1 MKIEPL
7 ERSDITFFAGLGSLL
22 YSILD
27 RFHVVLPL
35 CIAFSL
41 AFFAVGLVFVHSYR
55 VYRLDDKRFDVFED
69 FDATFHLDDIN
80 NAKRLILVTHFS
92 ERVPSP
98 RYLRALLNRLEDGV
112 QIVRFIP
119 KDIDFNNPNFQWLR
133 DFQGRRGYIE
143 EPVQVRLPFDIFIF
157 DRETVTVALP
167 EDTANRHFIRG
178 FRLKNKEVA
187 LWFRNMTENLK
198 KI

>member
-80 NAKRLILVTHFS
+80 NAKRLILVTHFT

-98 RYLRALLNRLEDGV
+98 RYLRALFNRLEDGV
-112 QIVRFIP
+112 QIVRIIP
-119 KDIDFNNPNFQWLR
+119 KDIDFNNSNFQWLR
-133 DFQGRRGYIE
+133 DFQGRRGYTE
-143 EPVQVRLPFDIFIF
+143 ETVQVRLPFDIFIF
-157 DRETVTVALP
+157 DREIVTVALP